1 MREAF
6 NYKHLY
12 YFWMVAKE
20 GGMSHAA
27 ARLGMAVQTISAQVR
42 ALERDLGC
50 QLLKPAGRGVV
61 LTEAGRAALDA
72 AEPIFEMGAALPQR
86 VKTAANAMGV
96 RLVVGIADGLPK
108 LEVQRLLQ
116 PVLATPQLHLVCHE
130 GEIADL
136 MADLVVHR
144 LDVVLADRPAP
155 AHAQLKV
162 HSHALGGSDIAWF
175 ATQHWWALAQANY
188 PNSLGDVPLLLPTTH
203 SHVRGALDQW
213 LLAQAFTPR
222 IAGEFEDS
230 ALLEAFGG
238 KGMGVFPA
246 ALAVADDLQ
255 RRHGARL
262 LGTCDGVR
270 EAFYAVTAQRRVQH
284 PLVRMVLDSS
294 GD

>member
-1 MREAF
+1 MQDAF
-6 NYKHLY
+6 NYKHLF
-12 YFWMVAKE
+12 YFWVVAKE
-20 GGMSHAA
+20 GGISHAA

-61 LTEAGRAALDA
+61 LTEAGRVAFET
-72 AEPIFEMGAALPQR
+72 AEPIFELGAALPQR
-86 VKTAANAMGV
+86 VRAAANASGV

-108 LEVQRLLQ
+108 LEVQRLLR
-116 PVLATPQLHLVCHE
+116 PVLKAPQLHLVCHE

-162 HSHALGGSDIAWF
+162 HSHALGGSDIGWF
-175 ATQHWWALAQANY
+175 ATAHWYSQAQADY
-188 PNSLGDVPLLLPTTH
+188 PRALSRVPLLLPTTH

-213 LLAQAFTPR
+213 LLRHALTPR
-222 IAGEFEDS
+222 VVGEFEDS

-238 KGMGVFPA
+238 NGMGVFPA

-255 RRHGARL
+255 RRHGALL
-262 LGTCDGVR
+262 LGACDGVR
-270 EAFYAVTAQRRVQH
+270 EAFYAVTAQRRVEH
-284 PLVRMVLDSS
+284 PLVRLMMAD
-294 GD
+294 